1 MVSQILGAEAKQR
14 GFSPEAL
21 VQERIGKS
29 SQWQANRTQFQALKS
44 TTRCATSVPR
54 LSLQVYPEPRSEAD
68 TPNPRPCSFAC
79 KTRRHQA
86 PLRFPF

>member
-29 SQWQANRTQFQALKS
+29 SPMAGEPDTVPGLEKYNEMRDFGASPESSGLSRATKRSRHSEPQALQF
-44 TTRCATSVPR
+44 CV
-54 LSLQVYPEPRSEAD
+54 
-68 TPNPRPCSFAC
+68 
-79 KTRRHQA
+79 
-86 PLRFPF
+86 